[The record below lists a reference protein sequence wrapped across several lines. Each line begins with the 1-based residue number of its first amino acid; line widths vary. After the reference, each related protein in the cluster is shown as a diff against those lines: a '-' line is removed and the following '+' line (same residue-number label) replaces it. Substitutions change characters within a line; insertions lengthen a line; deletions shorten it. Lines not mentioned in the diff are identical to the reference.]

1 MTIKNRETS
10 IKLEGGVEATLG
22 GRYTYTEDGES
33 KLLYIYHVEKDQSY
47 QSNDKNTA
55 VLTPTA
61 NWTHD
66 LGDGPWQRY
75 HKQGT
80 EQIILSK
87 ATWTEVKVADEV
99 ENFDPENFSFVSNR
113 TNEVVD
119 YLERPLEIPKIDE
132 EKKLDNISEKVAKK
146 MSEDNTNSTFSML
159 KKAGVDAA
167 KMAGANQANELI
179 TSAFKKGLL
188 QMGLTHEFIESE
200 AGHKLMKLLGPLA
213 IHYLAD
219 TQAEFIENT
228 IGENATENIKEGCQF
243 ATQAAMGDVI
253 EPLMMIMLPLL
264 KDLAA
269 TGASS
274 LASAAKGG
282 FAATVGAVA
291 ESAAVSDP
299 VADLVAQ
306 KQKATA

>member
-1 MTIKNRETS
+1 MTVSNRDTS
-10 IKLEGGVEATLG
+10 IKLEGGVEAKLG
-22 GRYTYTEDGES
+22 GRYTYSEDGIT
-33 KLLYIYHVEKDQSY
+33 KHLYIYHVEKDQAY
-47 QSNDKNTA
+47 QSNDNNTV

-80 EQIILSK
+80 EQIVLSK
-87 ATWTEVKVADEV
+87 DTWNEVKVADEV
-99 ENFDPENFSFVSNR
+99 QNFNPADFSFVSNR

-119 YLERPLEIPKIDE
+119 YLERPAEPVDPD
-132 EKKLDNISEKVAKK
+132 KKLDNISEKVAKK
-146 MSEDNTNSTFSML
+146 MSEDNQNSTLSML
-159 KKAGVDAA
+159 KQAGVDAA

-219 TQAEFIENT
+219 TQSDFIEST
-228 IGENATENIKEGCQF
+228 IGENATERIKEGCTF

-253 EPLMMIMLPLL
+253 EPLMMIMVPLL
-264 KDLAA
+264 KDLAT

-282 FAATVGAVA
+282 FTAMAGATEEAA
-291 ESAAVSDP
+291 AADP

-306 KQKATA
+306 KAKATA